1 MGNAQDSKGNNR
13 KITMSGLNSYSQCA
27 LCGLNILSGQFHV
40 CQAKDRLDGSLLES
54 VVPGRLESPMLLNP
68 GRSRDA
74 ILDEIEK
81 ALNEKI
87 ERMERE
93 AADMALESEYGQAS
107 RIASEASGVSKAWFI
122 VKRIIE
128 RQHSSQHEAE

>member
-1 MGNAQDSKGNNR
+1 
-13 KITMSGLNSYSQCA
+13 MSGNMFIGGMCDN
-27 LCGLNILSGQFHV
+27 CGCPKHFGTCKATAKETRSG
-40 CQAKDRLDGSLLES
+40 SPLES
-54 VVPGRLESPMLLNP
+54 VVQGRPESPGPLSHD
-68 GRSRDA
+68 RSGDA
-74 ILDEIEK
+74 DLDEIEK

-93 AADMALESEYGQAS
+93 TADMALDSEYEQAS

-128 RQHSSQHEAE
+128 RQHSTRHEVE

>member
-1 MGNAQDSKGNNR
+1 MTPLCPKCGKYPFKLVAHDCPAKETR
-13 KITMSGLNSYSQCA
+13 SGSP
-27 LCGLNILSGQFHV
+27 
-40 CQAKDRLDGSLLES
+40 LES
-54 VVPGRLESPMLLNP
+54 VVLGRSESPSLNP
-68 GRSRDA
+68 DRSRDA

-93 AADMALESEYGQAS
+93 AADMALESEYEQAS

-128 RQHSSQHEAE
+128 RQHGTRHEVG